1 MSELNRIP
9 GTAAILYS
17 VAWCVPG
24 WEVELLVLE
33 GLQADD
39 LFPGQKYPDVERG
52 LRFSPTFLSTVD
64 LQRSF
69 FILALLLGKGFVEEE
84 EIVTNEEF
92 LKVGCTVTAAS
103 APASWE

>member
-1 MSELNRIP
+1 MFQAGKWNCLCWR
-9 GTAAILYS
+9 
-17 VAWCVPG
+17 
-24 WEVELLVLE
+24 

-52 LRFSPTFLSTVD
+52 LRFSPTFLSTID

-69 FILALLLGKGFVEEE
+69 FILALLLGKGFVDEE